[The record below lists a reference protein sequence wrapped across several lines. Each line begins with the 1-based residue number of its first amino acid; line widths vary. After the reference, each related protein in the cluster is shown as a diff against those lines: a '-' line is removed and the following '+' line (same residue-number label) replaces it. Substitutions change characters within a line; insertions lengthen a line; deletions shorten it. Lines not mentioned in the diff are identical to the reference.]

1 MNKSNVEELE
11 QELQTRYNSYEVA
24 IEFTGAVA
32 LFFKIQN
39 LKSLVSQ
46 QTILLSNGEYKE
58 LEIQVDMITDLR
70 ITENSIIIDMFD
82 NYSIEITKVDEK
94 KEFPTVTGG
103 EISKEENVKC
113 EI

>member
-1 MNKSNVEELE
+1 MSKNDIEELE
-11 QELQTRYNSYEVA
+11 KELQKNYNGFEIFV
-24 IEFTGAVA
+24 EFAGAVT
-32 LFFKIQN
+32 LSFKIQN